1 MHQHRQLA
9 AILFT
14 DIVGSTAI
22 MQKDEQAALLINK
35 RYVAVLKQSV
45 TAHGG
50 EILNDF
56 GDGSL
61 CTFTSATQAVRC
73 AMEMQQ
79 QFQSEPK
86 VPLRTGLHVGEI
98 FFEEG
103 KVFGDGV
110 NVASRVQSLG
120 IANSILFSSQVNI
133 QIKNQQ
139 EFKTISLG
147 KFHFKNVDEAVEVF
161 ALTNEGFAVPDKK
174 KIEGKLRDKKSK
186 KNRIISLSIL
196 CLLLVL
202 SFVAYLK
209 FFHDN
214 GLGSKEKSIAIL
226 PFTVIGKMDDD
237 LAEGLVED
245 VLVNLS
251 KISELDKVISNRSS
265 SKYINTRESPA
276 EIGAELNVNSLVLG
290 TIRQFGD
297 TIRVST
303 QLIESKSGKTLWAEN
318 YVREKKQIFDLET
331 ELATQIVTALKAKLT
346 PREEKG
352 LSKRYTENV
361 EAYKYYRRG
370 RFFWNQA
377 GKVAFDSAEV
387 YYKKAIELEPDYAL
401 AYAGIADCHAYN
413 FKGLSQLDEVPIAK
427 AYTMKALSIDSTL
440 SVALATLG
448 FIQQSFDYDWKSS
461 KETLEKA
468 IELDPN
474 NSVAHI
480 YYGMDLIHSTS
491 DKRGALK
498 EMQRAVDL
506 DPLSFQTNWILARN
520 YYFSGEY
527 ELAEK
532 QFKITA
538 SFTTPDQKYVP
549 MWSLGLIYL
558 KQHLFS
564 KAKEIFDQLPEGSG
578 KQLDNFQLMQAYAYA
593 VMGDK
598 EKAKSL
604 YDDTYKKYGATWHW
618 HYRTSQIFV
627 ALGNFDQ
634 AIDELE
640 KGYDIREIQVFW
652 IKADPAFDPIR
663 NEPRFKAL
671 LKKMNLG

>member
-1 MHQHRQLA
+1 MQPARRLA

-22 MQKDEQAALLINK
+22 MQRDEQTALSMNK

-45 TAHGG
+45 SAHGG
-50 EILNDF
+50 EILNDY

-61 CTFTSATQAVRC
+61 CTFSSATQEVRS
-73 AMEMQQ
+73 AIEIQQ
-79 QFQSEPK
+79 QLQSEPK
-86 VPLRTGLHVGEI
+86 VPLRIGLHVGEI

-120 IANSILFSSQVNI
+120 ISNSILFSSQVNS

-147 KFHFKNVDEAVEVF
+147 KFHFKNVDEAVEIF
-161 ALTNEGFAVPDKK
+161 ALTNEGLVVPDKK
-174 KIEGKLRDKKSK
+174 KIEGKLQDKKYK
-186 KNRIISLSIL
+186 KNRIIALSIF

-202 SFVAYLK
+202 SLVAYLK
-209 FFHDN
+209 FFHEN
-214 GLGSKEKSIAIL
+214 GFGGKEKSIAII
-226 PFTVIGKMDDD
+226 PFTVIGKIDDD

-265 SKYINTRESPA
+265 SKYINTKKSPA
-276 EIGAELNVNSLVLG
+276 EIGEELNVNSLLVG
-290 TIRQFGD
+290 TIQQIGD

-303 QLIESKSGKTLWAEN
+303 QLIESNSGNTLWAEN
-318 YVREKKQIFDLET
+318 YIKGKKQIFDLET

-377 GKVAFDSAEV
+377 GKVAFDSAEE

-440 SVALATLG
+440 SVALTTLG
-448 FIQQSFDYDWKSS
+448 FIQQSFDYDWEGS

-468 IELDPN
+468 IDLDPN
-474 NSVAHI
+474 NSVAHL
-480 YYGMDLIHSTS
+480 YHGMDLIYSTP
-491 DKRGALK
+491 DIHDALK

-506 DPLSFQTNWILARN
+506 DPLSFQSNWILARN
-520 YYFSGEY
+520 YYFSGKY
-527 ELAEK
+527 ELAGK
-532 QFKITA
+532 QFKITT

-549 MWSLGLIYL
+549 LWSLGLIYL

-593 VMGDK
+593 VMGEK
-598 EKAKSL
+598 EKAKYL
-604 YDDTYKKYGATWHW
+604 YEDTYKKYGATWHW
-618 HYRTSQIFV
+618 HYRTSQVFI
-627 ALGNFDQ
+627 ALGDF
-634 AIDELE
+634 AEALDELE
-640 KGYDIREIQVFW
+640 KGYHIREIQMFW

>member
-14 DIVGSTAI
+14 DIVGSTAV
-22 MQKDEQAALLINK
+22 MQKDEQAALSMNK

-45 TAHGG
+45 SGYGG
-50 EILNDF
+50 EILNDY

-61 CTFTSATQAVRC
+61 CTFSSATQAVKC
-73 AMEMQQ
+73 AIEIQQ
-79 QFQSEPK
+79 QLQSEPK
-86 VPLRTGLHVGEI
+86 VPLRIGLHVGEI
-98 FFEEG
+98 FFEDG

-120 IANSILFSSQVNI
+120 IANSILFSSQINS
-133 QIKNQQ
+133 QIRNQP
-139 EFKTISLG
+139 EFKCVSIG
-147 KFHFKNVDEAVEVF
+147 RFHFKNVDEPVEVF
-161 ALTNEGFAVPDKK
+161 ALANDGFAVPDKK
-174 KIEGKLRDKKSK
+174 KIKGKLKEEKSK
-186 KNRIISLSIL
+186 KKKIIAISIL
-196 CLLLVL
+196 FLLLVL
-202 SFVAYLK
+202 SFVVYLK
-209 FFHDN
+209 FFHAN
-214 GLGSKEKSIAIL
+214 GLGGKEKSIAIL
-226 PFTVIGKMDDD
+226 PFNVIGKMDDD

-265 SKYINTRESPA
+265 SKYINTKKSPS
-276 EIGAELNVNSLVLG
+276 EISEELNVNSLLVG
-290 TIRQFGD
+290 TIQQIGD

-303 QLIESKSGKTLWAEN
+303 QLIESNSGNTLWAEN
-318 YVREKKQIFDLET
+318 YIKGRKQIFDLET
-331 ELATQIVTALKAKLT
+331 ELATQIVSALKAKLT
-346 PREEKG
+346 PREQKG

-370 RFFWNQA
+370 RFFWNQV

-427 AYTMKALSIDSTL
+427 AYAMKALSIDSTL
-440 SVALATLG
+440 SVALTTLG
-448 FIQQSFDYDWKSS
+448 FIQQSYDYDWQSS
-461 KETLEKA
+461 KETMEKA

-474 NSVAHI
+474 NSIAHI
-480 YYGMDLIHSTS
+480 YYGMDLIHSTP
-491 DKRGALK
+491 DKQDALK

-520 YYFSGEY
+520 YYFSGKY

-549 MWSLGLIYL
+549 LWSLGLIYL

-627 ALGNFDQ
+627 ALGNFSQ
-634 AIDELE
+634 AIGELE
-640 KGYDIREIQVFW
+640 KGYDIREIQMFW

-663 NEPRFKAL
+663 NEPRFQAL